1 MGVKDEKAEMRKE
14 SIRARLKNSLSL
26 VVQSSSWQTTSSL
39 RQVALDEVDR
49 DEIDYDEILEM
60 FK

>member
-1 MGVKDEKAEMRKE
+1 VKDKKPEMRKK

-39 RQVALDEVDR
+39 RQVALDEDDR
-49 DEIDYDEILEM
+49 DNMGYEVLEM